1 MAVTTEYQ
9 LPDHLSYSQVTTMKK
24 CGEQYRLS
32 RLMKLPEAP
41 GWAMIGG
48 HAVHSTTEF
57 FDSEGLLEP
66 DPEAVRAT
74 FAMYFGEEIDNQLN
88 RYDGEFT
95 IADFRAS
102 GRASR
107 QWPNKEDDAWW
118 LENGPTFVHSW
129 LNYRRVSPLTIAVI
143 EDVPAIELHA
153 TVELGG
159 FPVELYIDR
168 VMEGSYGLVIVDIKS
183 GANMPKD
190 DMQLAVYAEAM
201 LQAHGIR
208 PRWGQFFDARKGTST
223 AAYDLNEWPKERLD
237 YEFGQ
242 VRAMQEQ
249 GIFLANP
256 SNMCASCG
264 VKRYCKTMGGDLAST
279 VPQPWDS
286 N

>member
-1 MAVTTEYQ
+1 
-9 LPDHLSYSQVTTMKK
+9 MKK

-32 RLMKLPEAP
+32 RLMKLPEPP
-41 GWAMIGG
+41 GWAQIGG
-48 HAVHSTTEF
+48 HAVHSTTEIL
-57 FDSEGLLEP
+57 DTEGNLTP
-66 DPEAVRAT
+66 DPAYVRDT
-74 FAMYFGEEIDNQLN
+74 FAMFMAEEIESQIN
-88 RYDGEFT
+88 RYDGAFGPE
-95 IADFRAS
+95 DFRAS

-118 LENGPTFVHSW
+118 LENGPVFVHSW

-143 EDVPAIELHA
+143 NDEPAIELHA
-153 TVELGG
+153 SVELAGL
-159 FPVELYIDR
+159 PVELYIDR
-168 VMEGSYGLVIVDIKS
+168 VMESPYNGLVIVDIKS
-183 GANMPKD
+183 GAFMPKD
-190 DMQLAVYAEAM
+190 PMQLAVYAEGM
-201 LQAHGIR
+201 LQKYGTR

-279 VPQPWDS
+279 VPQPWES